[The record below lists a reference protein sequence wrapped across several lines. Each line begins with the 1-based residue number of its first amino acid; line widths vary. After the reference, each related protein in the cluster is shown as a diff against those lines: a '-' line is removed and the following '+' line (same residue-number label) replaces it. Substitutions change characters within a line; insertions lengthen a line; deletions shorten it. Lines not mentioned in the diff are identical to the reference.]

1 MKFRCFTWNTAKRL
15 KYTSDQVHFIEE
27 IGPDIVALQEIIMS
41 SDKKFKELLKNN
53 YPYIVS
59 SFDLVEDKS
68 VLSKKRMF
76 GEIIA
81 SKFPLEVQ
89 DPNNIDV
96 PWKERVLSAKVI
108 LKNHKIN
115 FHTTHIPP
123 GSQNGW
129 IKIETLEGIYNHL
142 VNTKESLNILCGDF
156 NAPKDEDLSK
166 GLITFAQRINKKG
179 DLKTPL
185 NFRKGDGNRWDEGER
200 NIFLELEKCGMKD
213 SFRSLYSYKIRDF
226 SWQFKRK
233 DKILKRRFDH
243 FFASNKFRVLTAK
256 YLHNEKKLSD
266 HSPMLVEYGI

>member
-27 IGPDIVALQEIIMS
+27 INPDIVALQEIIMG

-115 FHTTHIPP
+115 FLYK
-123 GSQNGW
+123 S
-129 IKIETLEGIYNHL
+129 IKKRHQYYLL
-142 VNTKESLNILCGDF
+142 VNSFFIDF
-156 NAPKDEDLSK
+156 
-166 GLITFAQRINKKG
+166 QKK
-179 DLKTPL
+179 
-185 NFRKGDGNRWDEGER
+185 
-200 NIFLELEKCGMKD
+200 
-213 SFRSLYSYKIRDF
+213 
-226 SWQFKRK
+226 
-233 DKILKRRFDH
+233 KILMQYKPNDRSALLRFSIH
-243 FFASNKFRVLTAK
+243 VLPSYQT
-256 YLHNEKKLSD
+256 
-266 HSPMLVEYGI
+266 